1 MPSQAKRSF
10 WINHFLILLQILVKA
25 NKIPTSLQKEPRYST
40 AHSLMWQIATL
51 LHSKNSTRKMIVQ
64 IAFLPTLLI
73 EIKAMAICEICKIM
87 FTLSLVELFVEC
99 ELTLNTQFSIENLKE
114 KSLIAQ
120 RLWLFICYKTKLKK
134 KIFFF

>member
-1 MPSQAKRSF
+1 
-10 WINHFLILLQILVKA
+10 
-25 NKIPTSLQKEPRYST
+25 
-40 AHSLMWQIATL
+40 
-51 LHSKNSTRKMIVQ
+51 
-64 IAFLPTLLI
+64 
-73 EIKAMAICEICKIM
+73 MAICEICKIM

-134 KIFFF
+134 NYFFLKKYLFFTKYTLFAEKNAFIWKKIFYREKYK